1 MSEKVGVGIA
11 PYRGGRKPASRLGR
25 ANWPPY
31 TTARA
36 ECFRRILCMYMGSL
50 FVMGRRHSNRGLGT
64 SRLAFI
70 DENEIPH
77 RLIGGTY
84 PPRTRLDAC
93 SSMRWTKTFPPTW
106 TDFSAC
112 RLLRALVPSL
122 RKQLNETAYSVALE
136 SSSASS
142 WRKPT
147 ERGLDGAAAAPAEAA
162 LTCLPRSV
170 DSVQALLQADRAQAS
185 AMLCRVANLLR

>member
-1 MSEKVGVGIA
+1 M
-11 PYRGGRKPASRLGR
+11 
-25 ANWPPY
+25 
-31 TTARA
+31 
-36 ECFRRILCMYMGSL
+36 
-50 FVMGRRHSNRGLGT
+50 
-64 SRLAFI
+64 
-70 DENEIPH
+70 
-77 RLIGGTY
+77 
-84 PPRTRLDAC
+84 
-93 SSMRWTKTFPPTW
+93 
-106 TDFSAC
+106 
-112 RLLRALVPSL
+112 PSL
-122 RKQLNETAYSVALE
+122 RKQLNEPYSVALE